1 MAVIEKDQDYE
12 LTELEY
18 LIGRS
23 LCDLKKDALAGKLV
37 IKKDYKRQRLSYRG
51 KVVTGKN
58 ILRYLTLYYPRKLKQ
73 LKLASVTDED
83 CIDED
88 RDMLKEELECLKY
101 QQQEYNKLLKAMQAR
116 IATIES
122 KLKSLE

>member
-37 IKKDYKRQRLSYRG
+37 IKKDFNSVMPLS
-51 KVVTGKN
+51 
-58 ILRYLTLYYPRKLKQ
+58 
-73 LKLASVTDED
+73 
-83 CIDED
+83 
-88 RDMLKEELECLKY
+88 
-101 QQQEYNKLLKAMQAR
+101 
-116 IATIES
+116 
-122 KLKSLE
+122 

>member
-37 IKKDYKRQRLSYRG
+37 IKKDYKRQRLIYRG

-58 ILRYLTLYYPRKLKQ
+58 VLRYLTLYYPRKLKQ
-73 LKLASVTDED
+73 LELESVTDED

-88 RDMLKEELECLKY
+88 RNLFKEELEYLKY

>member
-37 IKKDYKRQRLSYRG
+37 IKKDYKRQRLIYRG

-58 ILRYLTLYYPRKLKQ
+58 VLRYLTLYYPRKLKQ
-73 LKLASVTDED
+73 LKLESVTDED